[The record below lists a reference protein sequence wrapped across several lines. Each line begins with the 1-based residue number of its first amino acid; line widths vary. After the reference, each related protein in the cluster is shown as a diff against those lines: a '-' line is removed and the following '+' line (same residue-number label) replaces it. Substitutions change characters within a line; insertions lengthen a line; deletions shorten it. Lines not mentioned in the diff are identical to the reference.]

1 MNRLFEASLG
11 SARMEGG
18 ALLASAWVPP
28 ADVYETADRFVIQ
41 IELPGVDEDNVVIQI
56 EADQVSVKGER
67 RLKPGT
73 RPECFH
79 RMERSYGAF
88 SRTFQLTEEVDPDAA
103 TATFRDG
110 LLHLEARKAR
120 RR

>member
-11 SARMEGG
+11 PVSVESAGLI
-18 ALLASAWVPP
+18 APTWSPP

-41 IELPGVDEDNVVIQI
+41 IELPGVEEDDVEIQI
-56 EADQVSVKGER
+56 EVDQVTVKGER
-67 RLKPGT
+67 RLKPST

-88 SRTFQLTEEVDPDAA
+88 SRTFRLTEEVDPDAA
-103 TATFRDG
+103 TARFRDG
-110 LLHLEARKAR
+110 LLQLETPKANR
-120 RR
+120 R